1 MRGFIRESESKLP
14 VSTLSRRE
22 KQKRGLVKR
31 ARFLVLFGPLPDCSN
46 CFHKI
51 IHILYVCG
59 CCCDVS
65 FMSVFFPEAETLE
78 THVSKFTG
86 SLFQTLAVTYPSI
99 STAWEFCCHLCL
111 SHVQGRYTSFVSVRC
126 CDVSCQ
132 SFSCSRYFQD
142 KAGNLRVCCIK
153 RCRQTFNARCRIPK
167 LSNSNCLR
175 ILLPLMLVST
185 TG

>member
-65 FMSVFFPEAETLE
+65 FMSVFFLKLKLWRHTCRSLLVRCFKHWLSHIHQFQPLGSFAAICACLTYRVGTPRLFQCVAVMF
-78 THVSKFTG
+78 HVSRFPAADTFKTKLEICGF
-86 SLFQTLAVTYPSI
+86 AVSNVADKDSMQAVAYPSYPI
-99 STAWEFCCHLCL
+99 
-111 SHVQGRYTSFVSVRC
+111 Q
-126 CDVSCQ
+126 
-132 SFSCSRYFQD
+132 
-142 KAGNLRVCCIK
+142 
-153 RCRQTFNARCRIPK
+153 NA
-167 LSNSNCLR
+167 
-175 ILLPLMLVST
+175 
-185 TG
+185 

>member
-65 FMSVFFPEAETLE
+65 FMSVFFLKLKLWRHTCRSLLVRCFKHWLSHTHKFQPLRTFAAICACLTYRVGTPRLFQCVAVMF
-78 THVSKFTG
+78 HVSRFPAADTFKTK
-86 SLFQTLAVTYPSI
+86 L
-99 STAWEFCCHLCL
+99 
-111 SHVQGRYTSFVSVRC
+111 
-126 CDVSCQ
+126 D
-132 SFSCSRYFQD
+132 
-142 KAGNLRVCCIK
+142 LRVCCIK